1 MNKDILYDSPIDNMI
16 FFGSDQNNSYPK
28 NSKANS
34 KRYVTSCQNMTEASS
49 GDINIINSYR
59 TLPEK
64 YTVYMVLY
72 WKIQCPDV
80 FLYLL

>member
-1 MNKDILYDSPIDNMI
+1 MI

-72 WKIQCPDV
+72 
-80 FLYLL
+80 